1 MHDLVR
7 ALEYLMTTG
16 SLSGPVNISAPN
28 PVTNEQFSHTLG
40 SVLHRPA
47 IATVPEFAV
56 KLMFG
61 EMGEETLLSG
71 QRVIPRRLLEAD
83 FRFDYPELAGALQ
96 HEIRK

>member
-1 MHDLVR
+1 M
-7 ALEYLMTTG
+7 
-16 SLSGPVNISAPN
+16 SGTVAPGD
-28 PVTNEQFSHTLG
+28 TLLG
-40 SVLHRPA
+40 KYRVERVLGQGGMGNVVAARH
-47 IATVPEFAV
+47 IELGELFAV
-56 KLMFG
+56 KLMVG